1 MADKAPKTVNLV
13 TVDPFK
19 HNGKHF
25 AVGEVLTA
33 VESELALE
41 LTGAGRTRLATE
53 EDMATAK
60 TAVTKASAAK
70 A

>member
-19 HNGKHF
+19 HAGEHF
-25 AVGEVLTA
+25 AVGQVLA
-33 VESELALE
+33 NVEAELALE

-53 EDMATAK
+53 EDLGDAPE
-60 TAVTKASAAK
+60 KANK
-70 A
+70 V

>member
-19 HNGKHF
+19 HAGQHF
-25 AVGEVLTA
+25 AVGQVLND
-33 VESELALE
+33 VDSELALE

-53 EDMATAK
+53 EDLA
-60 TAVTKASAAK
+60 AAK
-70 A
+70 KPAKA

>member
-19 HNGKHF
+19 HAGQHF
-25 AVGEVLTA
+25 AVGQVLTN

-53 EDMATAK
+53 EDL
-60 TAVTKASAAK
+60 AVASKKAAK
-70 A
+70 V